1 MDDKNNQEE
10 NDLSKISEGELIKKI
25 TKSFKNTNKSTI
37 SPLKISLKIVLY
49 GDKLV
54 HSSIINFIFRFFI
67 VCQSNS
73 FNSELFFSK
82 S

>member
-1 MDDKNNQEE
+1 MPGIF
-10 NDLSKISEGELIKKI
+10 LSI
-25 TKSFKNTNKSTI
+25 NTNKSTI

-67 VCQSNS
+67 VCHSNS